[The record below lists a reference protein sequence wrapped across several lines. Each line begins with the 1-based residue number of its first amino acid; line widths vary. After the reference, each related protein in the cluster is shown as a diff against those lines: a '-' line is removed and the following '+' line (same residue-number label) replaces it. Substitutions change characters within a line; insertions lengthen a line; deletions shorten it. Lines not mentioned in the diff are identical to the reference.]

1 MRFLRVLG
9 IFMFLMSICAVAA
22 PNNLGIHEVSQTT
35 FDAPTRI
42 GTVLMPAGDY
52 TIRHSMEG
60 QDHVMAFQRKGSS
73 EVFKVKCT
81 LVQLAHKADRD
92 QKVYEVTSGSEKI
105 LHELVFRGDTA
116 KHVF

>member
-9 IFMFLMSICAVAA
+9 VIVLLMSVSAIASE
-22 PNNLGIHEVSQTT
+22 NKLGIREVSHVN

-42 GTVLMPAGDY
+42 GSTVLPAGEY
-52 TIRHSMEG
+52 TSRHSMEG
-60 QDHVMAFQRKGSS
+60 QEHVMAFQRSNNKD
-73 EVFKVKCT
+73 VFKVKCT
-81 LVQLAHKADRD
+81 LVQLPRKAEHD
-92 QKVYEVTSGSEKI
+92 QSIFELKAGSERV

>member
-9 IFMFLMSICAVAA
+9 LFVLLLCVCASASSNTFGVRD
-22 PNNLGIHEVSQTT
+22 VSHVK
-35 FDAPTRI
+35 FDVPTQV
-42 GTVLMPAGDY
+42 GSVVMPAGEY

-60 QDHVMAFQRKGSS
+60 QDHIMAFSRGGSK

-81 LVQLAHKADRD
+81 LVQLDKRADQDQRIYEMSGN
-92 QKVYEVTSGSEKI
+92 QKVLRQLI
-105 LHELVFRGDTA
+105 FRGDTA